1 VSELDKIK
9 KVRNKYRDKP
19 LLMTKDF
26 VELES
31 FAESLISK
39 LDEKDTRIKELEAKC
54 EKLENQ
60 IKEIRGE
67 K

>member
-1 VSELDKIK
+1 MSELDKIK